1 VGATLDAAR
10 GAKRTALARLR
21 GHASVNGIG
30 LARRGAG
37 YVLKVNLAAP
47 LAEAERL
54 PQEIDGVPVTAE
66 VVGPIRPR
74 RRLA

>member
-1 VGATLDAAR
+1 
-10 GAKRTALARLR
+10 
-21 GHASVNGIG
+21 VNGIG

-47 LAEAERL
+47 LAEADRL